1 MPGARGT
8 RCAARGLAVT
18 HAAPFPPPGRPVI
31 EPLLAKLGCYDR
43 IGETEARALAG
54 LIDSEA
60 RLERGTIF
68 VRAGERL
75 ERSTLLLDGFV
86 VRYKDL
92 LDGRRQTLELS
103 VPGDFVDLHS
113 FTLKRIDHDIACL
126 TPCRL
131 AYAPHARIAE
141 LTARFPHL
149 TRVLWLS
156 TSIDAAIHRERIVSL
171 GARTAVERLA
181 HLCCETYLRLRG
193 VGLAEDDAFAFPLT
207 QGDVAELLGLS
218 MVHTNRT
225 VRELRERGLARVG
238 RGAVRI
244 DDWDGLRRLGQFDA
258 GYLGQHREPR

>member
-1 MPGARGT
+1 M
-8 RCAARGLAVT
+8 
-18 HAAPFPPPGRPVI
+18 I
-31 EPLLAKLGCYDR
+31 ERLLAKLGCYDR
-43 IGETEARALAG
+43 IGEAEARALAG
-54 LIDSEA
+54 LVEQEA

-75 ERSTLLLDGFV
+75 DRSTLLLDGFV

-92 LDGRRQTLELS
+92 GDGRRQSLELS

-113 FTLKRIDHDIACL
+113 FTLKRIDHDIASL
-126 TPCRL
+126 TPCRV
-131 AYAPHARIAE
+131 AYAAHERIAE
-141 LTARFPHL
+141 VTARFPHL

-156 TSIDAAIHRERIVSL
+156 TSIDAAIHRERIMSL

-193 VGLAEDDAFAFPLT
+193 VGLAQGDAFALPLT
-207 QGDVAELLGLS
+207 QGDLSELLGLS

-225 VRELRERGLARVG
+225 IRELRERGLARIG
-238 RGAVRI
+238 KGEVRI
-244 DDWDGLRRLGQFDA
+244 DNWDALARLGQFDA